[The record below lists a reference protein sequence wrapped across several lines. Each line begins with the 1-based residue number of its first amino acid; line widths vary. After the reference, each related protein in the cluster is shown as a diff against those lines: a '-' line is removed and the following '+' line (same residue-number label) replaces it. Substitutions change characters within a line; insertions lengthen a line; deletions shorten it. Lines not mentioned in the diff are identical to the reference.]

1 MSLLTLTRLLIVM
14 LISFLNFDQTVRD
27 DVLLHLK
34 DVENVKDSAEEL
46 LEVQPELKP
55 ELSRNVDDTASRYDA
70 LNAKIGCRLNDL
82 QGALAECTSV
92 QENMDSI
99 LRWLDE
105 AERNVHQMEKGT
117 LIAVRREPLLEN
129 LQEQKVRKW
138 DVSHG

>member
-1 MSLLTLTRLLIVM
+1 MFNHTY
-14 LISFLNFDQTVRD
+14 QTVRD

-34 DVENVKDSAEEL
+34 DVENVKESGDEL

-55 ELSRNVDDTASRYDA
+55 ELSRNVDNITSRYDA
-70 LNAKIGCRLNDL
+70 LNGKISGRLNDL
-82 QGALAECTSV
+82 QAALAECTSV
-92 QENMDSI
+92 QESMDLL

-129 LQEQKVRKW
+129 LQEQKV
-138 DVSHG
+138 